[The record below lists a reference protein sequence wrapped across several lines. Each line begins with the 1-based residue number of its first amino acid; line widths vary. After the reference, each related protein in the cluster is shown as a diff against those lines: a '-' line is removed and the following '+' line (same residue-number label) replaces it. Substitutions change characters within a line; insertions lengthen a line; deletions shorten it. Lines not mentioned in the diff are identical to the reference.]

1 MSKSCCIK
9 PIAIIIKVGT
19 FDAGII
25 GLEET
30 LKNMYISG
38 VKDEEQVKTELLRLV
53 REFGN
58 YISPG
63 TEPDYKD
70 ALLWEYRKFIEKTE
84 QDIKLES
91 SRH

>member
-9 PIAIIIKVGT
+9 PIAKIIKVGT

-30 LKNMYISG
+30 LKLVYTLG
-38 VKDEEQVKTELLRLV
+38 VKDEEQIKTELLRLV

-63 TEPDYKD
+63 TESDYKD
-70 ALLWEYRKFIEKTE
+70 ALLREYRKFIEKAVRE
-84 QDIKLES
+84 
-91 SRH
+91 